1 MPPLMTYSRLALI
14 FLACLWSVLPQHADA
29 AERRRD
35 PILVDRVIAVVNNE
49 VITQLELEEQVKLA
63 SRELTRQG
71 TALPQREL
79 LDKQLLERM
88 ITTRVLVQY
97 AKETG
102 LRVDEAQ
109 VDRAVS
115 RLAKE
120 NKMSPA
126 ELKEFLQE
134 EGVDFSR
141 YREDVRN
148 DIFIARL
155 REREVEGRV
164 SVSDAEIES
173 YLKGQ
178 QASGRN
184 DEFNLLHILVT
195 VPEAAAPDQIQARKT
210 RAEEA
215 LAKLRQGADFKQVSA
230 TYSDATNALQGG
242 ELGWRSVGRLPSIFA
257 QAVSGM
263 KPGDVSGLLRSPNGF
278 HILKLVEKR
287 STSNQVVVEQTRARH
302 ILVRLNEIVAEEEAK
317 RRLEAIRE
325 KVVAGG
331 DFAEFARAQSEDS
344 SAARG
349 GDLGWLSPGDTVP
362 EFEQAMAAL
371 KPGEVSP
378 PVQSPFG
385 WHLIQVLQRRTEDMT
400 KERERQLAR
409 QSIRMRK
416 GDEAFTDWVRQ
427 MRDRAFVEYRLEER

>member
-1 MPPLMTYSRLALI
+1 MTYSRLALL
-14 FLACLWSVLPQHADA
+14 FLACLWAALPQHADA

-141 YREDVRN
+141 YRDDVRN

-215 LAKLRQGADFKQVSA
+215 LSKLKQGADFKQVSA

-242 ELGWRSVGRLPSIFA
+242 ELGWRTVGRLPSIFA